1 MNIQDIV
8 TTVQKELV
16 DGDPD
21 KRLKL
26 NPEDPLN
33 VKLEEFEDNPDTLL
47 ISGDVFD
54 ERKRKSYFKEKNLF
68 QDLYTKYK
76 KESLPVFLR
85 RKNRIERDGIDAL
98 AWYQPFHYPD
108 KFGRWGIFL
117 LEDGI
122 WTIANEI
129 EELRN
134 DGYTIDDL
142 LISGSRIL
150 FWHEYFHFLNEIAVS
165 TIEISSNFAQTNYQ
179 ILQDRKFALSNY
191 SHLNYYELEEALA
204 NSFCLKKSDRI
215 FRIILKNF
223 MNHQPAGYRDYNC
236 VKMKKQFQIGCSV
249 LGACASNDPRSN
261 SPRNQNQLISP
272 YESLYHVNL
281 EHVKI
286 YDVPV
291 YLVRNVPIDNRINLF
306 VPKPYDEWL
315 KHENFRKEFHKLAKG
330 YSGRLQKW
338 FDKSIELAASPD
350 KIEQAKVS
358 NKKIIGN
365 DHLWEFYLNEGI
377 RAFYKVC
384 DNERM
389 LLVGIRKH
397 PPQSGKAY
405 QRLYRKNPDYCEE
418 TAKISK

>member
-16 DGDPD
+16 DRDPD

-150 FWHEYFHFLNEIAVS
+150 FWHDYFHFLNEIAVS

-179 ILQDRKFALSNY
+179 ILQDRKFALS
-191 SHLNYYELEEALA
+191 
-204 NSFCLKKSDRI
+204 
-215 FRIILKNF
+215 IIL
-223 MNHQPAGYRDYNC
+223 
-236 VKMKKQFQIGCSV
+236 I
-249 LGACASNDPRSN
+249 
-261 SPRNQNQLISP
+261 
-272 YESLYHVNL
+272 
-281 EHVKI
+281 
-286 YDVPV
+286 
-291 YLVRNVPIDNRINLF
+291 
-306 VPKPYDEWL
+306 
-315 KHENFRKEFHKLAKG
+315 
-330 YSGRLQKW
+330 
-338 FDKSIELAASPD
+338 
-350 KIEQAKVS
+350 
-358 NKKIIGN
+358 
-365 DHLWEFYLNEGI
+365 
-377 RAFYKVC
+377 
-384 DNERM
+384 
-389 LLVGIRKH
+389 
-397 PPQSGKAY
+397 
-405 QRLYRKNPDYCEE
+405 
-418 TAKISK
+418 